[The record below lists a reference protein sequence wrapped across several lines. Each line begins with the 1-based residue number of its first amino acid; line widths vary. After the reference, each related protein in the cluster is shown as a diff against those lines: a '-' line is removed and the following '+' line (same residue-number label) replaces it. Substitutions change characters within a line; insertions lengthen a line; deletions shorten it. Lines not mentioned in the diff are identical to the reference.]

1 MRLGTLRLAS
11 LAVAAALAS
20 APALGAD
27 DYPSKAVTHVVPTA
41 PGGGQDTLA
50 RILSTKVEKILGK
63 PVVVDNRAGAG
74 GSVGAQYVSKANPDG
89 YTFLMTTMN
98 NAINMSLYSDLD
110 YDLTKD
116 LKPVIELVQS
126 PFILVVNNNVP
137 AKTVAE
143 LIAYAKSKPGELNY
157 ASSGVGGSSHLA
169 MELLKSATG
178 TDMLHI
184 PLQGSGPSI
193 TELLAGRVQV
203 AMLQSAIAMPL
214 IQEGKIRALAVTS
227 AKRSALTPDLPSLA
241 ESGVKDFDVAV
252 WYGITIPA
260 KTPQP
265 VVDKL
270 QKAFHDALADPEIL
284 TKLKGLGFD
293 IVDAGPGPF
302 GTVIETDVKRWGP
315 IVKASGA
322 KAN

>member
-27 DYPSKAVTHVVPTA
+27 DFPSKAVTHVVPTA

-116 LKPVIELVQS
+116 LKPVIE
-126 PFILVVNNNVP
+126 
-137 AKTVAE
+137 
-143 LIAYAKSKPGELNY
+143 
-157 ASSGVGGSSHLA
+157 
-169 MELLKSATG
+169 
-178 TDMLHI
+178 
-184 PLQGSGPSI
+184 
-193 TELLAGRVQV
+193 
-203 AMLQSAIAMPL
+203 
-214 IQEGKIRALAVTS
+214 
-227 AKRSALTPDLPSLA
+227 
-241 ESGVKDFDVAV
+241 
-252 WYGITIPA
+252 
-260 KTPQP
+260 
-265 VVDKL
+265 
-270 QKAFHDALADPEIL
+270 
-284 TKLKGLGFD
+284 
-293 IVDAGPGPF
+293 
-302 GTVIETDVKRWGP
+302 
-315 IVKASGA
+315 
-322 KAN
+322 